1 MVYKGCKITVLV
13 HFSRLWCSVDDQIK
27 EIEISLTQGSPLN
40 HVADGG
46 IRWLSLCYRWFPQG
60 RKLRLLDTSSHLLQ
74 LNYQIGFRFFWDI
87 LEEVDIDHTP
97 KLNGKNILR
106 LPILCHDS
114 GNRVGNSAQKWNFLS
129 AVFLNTC
136 SRKARHL
143 YGSGYLL
150 NLLICELCVG
160 FVSRVEGM
168 SNSTLFFNGKANCSI
183 L

>member
-74 LNYQIGFRFFWDI
+74 LNYQIGFRFFEIFWRRWTLTI
-87 LEEVDIDHTP
+87 PPNSMEKYFKATHSMSR
-97 KLNGKNILR
+97 LR
-106 LPILCHDS
+106 QC
-114 GNRVGNSAQKWNFLS
+114 RVGNSAQKWNFLS
-129 AVFLNTC
+129 AVFLDMLTQGE
-136 SRKARHL
+136 APL
-143 YGSGYLL
+143 WLWL
-150 NLLICELCVG
+150 P
-160 FVSRVEGM
+160 
-168 SNSTLFFNGKANCSI
+168 T
-183 L
+183 

>member
-1 MVYKGCKITVLV
+1 MTIPPN
-13 HFSRLWCSVDDQIK
+13 SM
-27 EIEISLTQGSPLN
+27 E
-40 HVADGG
+40 
-46 IRWLSLCYRWFPQG
+46 
-60 RKLRLLDTSSHLLQ
+60 
-74 LNYQIGFRFFWDI
+74 
-87 LEEVDIDHTP
+87 
-97 KLNGKNILR
+97 NILR

-114 GNRVGNSAQKWNFLS
+114 GYRVGISAQKWNFLS

-160 FVSRVEGM
+160 FVSIVEGM

-183 L
+183 LLNDSFKMHHSSLYLNPFFSGSSGRFTTRKNLCIFNLLYFSRLP